1 MLGMKVV
8 WGMKFVW
15 GMKVELVM
23 KVEWVKKVVWGM
35 KVSLVMKVEG
45 VVTLVWHGDE
55 RVHAEQEVQHHAF
68 VLHVWGADHSPLLY
82 PWFPK
87 HLVAYSVWT

>member
-1 MLGMKVV
+1 M
-8 WGMKFVW
+8 W

-68 VLHVWGADHSPLLY
+68 VLHVCKCTVRHQREKPPPNEAPNI
-82 PWFPK
+82 
-87 HLVAYSVWT
+87 T